1 MPNRCASCDSE
12 IPVERITEFLLPNNI
27 PLEQWT
33 CVNCAA
39 SVTVEYFGVM
49 APSAEATG
57 TGKSYGKTGQVL
69 NLIPMDGS
77 SHSKEMLRQAKR
89 FIRRAR

>member
-1 MPNRCASCDSE
+1 MPNRCNKCDE
-12 IPVERITEFLLPNNI
+12 DIPVDRITGYLLKNNV
-27 PLEQWT
+27 PLDQWT
-33 CVNCAA
+33 CTKC
-39 SVTVEYFGVM
+39 SSTVEYFGVM

-69 NLIPMDGS
+69 NLIPMDGT

-89 FIRRAR
+89 FVRRAR

>member
-1 MPNRCASCDSE
+1 MNRCTKCDE
-12 IPVERITEFLLPNNI
+12 PIDEDRIKEHLLRNQIPF
-27 PLEQWT
+27 EQWT
-33 CVNCAA
+33 CLKC
-39 SVTVEYFGVM
+39 SSTVQYFGVM

-69 NLIPMDGS
+69 NLIPMDGT